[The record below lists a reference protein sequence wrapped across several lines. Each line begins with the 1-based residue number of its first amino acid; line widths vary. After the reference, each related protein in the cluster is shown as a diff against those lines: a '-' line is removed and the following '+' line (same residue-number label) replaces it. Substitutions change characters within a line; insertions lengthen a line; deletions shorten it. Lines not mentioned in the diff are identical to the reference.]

1 MNVLIYFL
9 ATITCFSLAIR
20 NWLSYKEYRASI
32 SFAILCA
39 LSGLAFLSF
48 GLHLLFAPTLLHILY
63 PVAACFIPAA
73 LIGFLI
79 PWLKLDQNT
88 LPAYFWGVGT
98 LVAFVYITLKF
109 TIHPSLVEITFAEY
123 IPVSW
128 LGISGIYGS
137 RLLWENIRDS
147 TQTHQQQRLKQL
159 FLLLLLTTFF
169 LILEAFVRS
178 QSLILHF
185 SDVTL
190 REKISLLQGAIPPF
204 GAALSTLLLYVL
216 HLNVKLTR
224 LVSLQELSSL
234 LASKGIAS
242 LLLTLLIGISLL
254 LGSGY
259 VPHTTF
265 QIFLISI
272 LFLTIYPD
280 LQEPLDFLSN
290 QIFNRQ
296 GSLLLNTIKELEQ
309 EIPNV
314 LDQHQ
319 LIDILLRRLHETGRT
334 DMLSL
339 YLWDHDHGVFKLQ
352 TQYGQSSPLSI
363 VGQGPFVASF
373 EYGKSHQLNHLERQV
388 AKGDETANILT
399 RLMVQME
406 TELCIPLWSDE
417 VVIGWLNV
425 RFNPN
430 IGGFSLLELQSI
442 HKLIDK
448 TSIAMGTIRSVNRL
462 KEQHRLAALGTMSA
476 GLAHEIRNPLAGIK
490 GAAQYLQDGASDDEI
505 PTFLHLIISE
515 TDRLNTVVS
524 QFLDYARPLKP
535 NFSYASINQSI
546 LDAID
551 ISRAS
556 AKFADMTWENKLD
569 PRLPYLP
576 LDPNLFQHVWINLFQ
591 NAVEACDYEG
601 TISVQSK
608 LSKCTAPSHIGQPAI
623 EIIVKDN
630 GEGIPS
636 NIKNNLFIPFFTTKE
651 KGTGLGL
658 AMMQRIVE
666 VHQGE
671 IQVSSSLGHGTTF
684 SIRIPIL
691 ENY

>member
-20 NWLSYKEYRASI
+20 NWLSYKEYRASF
-32 SFAILCA
+32 SFSILCA
-39 LSGLAFLSF
+39 FSAIAFLSF
-48 GLHLLFAPTLLHILY
+48 GLHLLFAPTLLHTLY

-79 PWLKLDQNT
+79 SWLKLDQIH
-88 LPAYFWGVGT
+88 LPRYFWGAGT
-98 LVAFVYITLKF
+98 LVAFIYISLKF
-109 TIHPSLVEITFAEY
+109 TLYPDLVEITLAEY
-123 IPVSW
+123 LPVSW
-128 LGISGIYGS
+128 LSISGIYGS
-137 RLLWENIRDS
+137 RLLWENVRDS
-147 TQTHQQQRLKQL
+147 TEEHQKQRLEQL

-169 LILEAFVRS
+169 LLLEAFVRS
-178 QSLILHF
+178 QSLVLNF
-185 SDVTL
+185 ADVTL

-234 LASKGIAS
+234 LVSKGLSS
-242 LLLTLLIGISLL
+242 LILTLLLGIALL

-259 VPHTTF
+259 VPHTAF
-265 QIFLISI
+265 QIFLICI

-280 LQEPLDFLSN
+280 LQEPLDFIAN

-296 GSLLLNTIKELEQ
+296 GSVLLNTIKDLEQ
-309 EIPNV
+309 EITKMI
-314 LDQHQ
+314 DQHE
-319 LIDILLRRLHETGRT
+319 LIDVLLRRLHETGRT
-334 DMLSL
+334 DMISL
-339 YLWDHDHGVFKLQ
+339 YFWDHDQGVFELK
-352 TQYGQSSPLSI
+352 TQYGLATPVGI
-363 VGQGPFVASF
+363 VGQGPFVSSF
-373 EYGKSHQLNHLERQV
+373 EYGKAHQLNKLEKQA
-388 AKGDETANILT
+388 AKGDETAPALI
-399 RLMVQME
+399 RLMKQME
-406 TELCIPLWSDE
+406 TELSIPLWSDD
-417 VVIGWLNV
+417 VVIGWLNI

-430 IGGFSLLELQSI
+430 IGGFSTVELQSI
-442 HKLIDK
+442 HQLADK
-448 TSIAMGTIRSVNRL
+448 TSIAMATIRSVNQL

-490 GAAQYLQDGASDDEI
+490 GAAQYLQDGASDEEI

-535 NFSYASINQSI
+535 NFAYASINQSI

-551 ISRAS
+551 ISNAS
-556 AKFADMTWENKLD
+556 AKFVDIRWENKLD

-601 TISVQSK
+601 TIAVTSK
-608 LSKCTAPSHIGQPAI
+608 LSKCTTPAYIGQPAV
-623 EIIVKDN
+623 EIIVKDD
-630 GEGIPS
+630 GQGIPS
-636 NIKNNLFIPFFTTKE
+636 EAKENLFIPFFTTKE
-651 KGTGLGL
+651 RGTGLGL
-658 AMMQRIVE
+658 AMIQRIVE

-671 IQVSSSLGHGTTF
+671 ILVSSSLGQGTTF
-684 SIRIPIL
+684 TIRIPIL
-691 ENY
+691 ESF